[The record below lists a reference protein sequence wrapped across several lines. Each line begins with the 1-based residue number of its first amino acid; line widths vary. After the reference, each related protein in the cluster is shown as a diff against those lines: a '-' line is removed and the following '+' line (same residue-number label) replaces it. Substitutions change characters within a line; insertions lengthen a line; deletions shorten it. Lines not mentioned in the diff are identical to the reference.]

1 MKNNHF
7 IKATRSRDS
16 QSLKERI
23 AGDGPRRIQRTAK
36 SCGPG
41 GWDHQKGT
49 GEQRN
54 PRHLLL
60 FLVSN
65 HGKIWVAK
73 SQTLL
78 SDFTFTLSTKTFVF
92 P

>member
-7 IKATRSRDS
+7 TKATRSRDS
-16 QSLKERI
+16 QSLKKWI
-23 AGDGPRRIQRTAK
+23 TGDGPGRIQRTTK
-36 SCGPG
+36 SCVPR

-54 PRHLLL
+54 RSHLLL

-65 HGKIWVAK
+65 HGKIWVECGWLTQLNK
-73 SQTLL
+73 EKFKGIQE
-78 SDFTFTLSTKTFVF
+78 F
-92 P
+92 

>member
-1 MKNNHF
+1 MTNNHF
-7 IKATRSRDS
+7 IKATSSRDS

-23 AGDGPRRIQRTAK
+23 TGDGPCRIQRTAK

-54 PRHLLL
+54 PSHLLL

-65 HGKIWVAK
+65 HGKIWAESGWLTQLNK
-73 SQTLL
+73 EKFEGTQK
-78 SDFTFTLSTKTFVF
+78 F
-92 P
+92 